1 MSRTRVKICGITS
14 AEDALQACAAGADA
28 LGLVFYPPSP
38 RAVSIARAR
47 EIAAA
52 VPPFVQLV
60 GLFVNE
66 CVETIEEI
74 LSGVPL
80 HTLQFHGDEEPAFCR
95 SLRRPWLK
103 ALRMR
108 EGADPALACRAYAGA
123 TAILLDSW
131 QEGVPGGT
139 GRTFDWR
146 AARGDF
152 PMPIVLAGGLNA
164 DNVGEGIA
172 LLRPAAVDVSG
183 GVESAPGRKDPARIE
198 AFIAAV
204 RAADEKQV

>member
-1 MSRTRVKICGITS
+1 MSRTRIKICGITS
-14 AEDALQACAAGADA
+14 AEDAVQACEAGADA

-47 EIAAA
+47 EVAAA

-66 CVETIEEI
+66 RVETIEEV
-74 LSGVPL
+74 LSEVPL

-95 SLRRPWLK
+95 RFRRPWLK

-108 EGADPALACRAYAGA
+108 EGADPVQACLAYSEAS
-123 TAILLDSW
+123 AILLDSW

-139 GRTFDWR
+139 GKTFDWST
-146 AARGDF
+146 ARGVF
-152 PMPIVLAGGLNA
+152 SRPVVLAGGLNA
-164 DNVGEGIA
+164 DNVGKGIA
-172 LLRPAAVDVSG
+172 LLKPAAVDVSG
-183 GVESAPGRKDPARIE
+183 GVESAPGRKDPARVK

-204 RAADEKQV
+204 HAADEQQV